1 MKTMK
6 TMILS
11 AFLGLSTLV
20 VAQERPNRDQITEE
34 LNLSSEQ
41 TEKLK
46 VIHEEFKPEIRA
58 IMMDKSLTRD
68 AKSKK
73 LQALRVKEREAS
85 KSILSPDQ
93 IARFKELQ
101 SKKE

>member
-1 MKTMK
+1 
-6 TMILS
+6 
-11 AFLGLSTLV
+11 
-20 VAQERPNRDQITEE
+20 
-34 LNLSSEQ
+34 
-41 TEKLK
+41 
-46 VIHEEFKPEIRA
+46 
-58 IMMDKSLTRD
+58 MMDKSLTRD